1 MITQHLME
9 VDEILA
15 EWIPRLDWPEAP
27 TDPAVFH
34 DLMSCIIE
42 QQIHYR
48 STKKTFAR
56 LLGKAGIDVLTVEN
70 FEIFEEKA
78 LNGFK
83 LSGKK
88 QETIAGVIDFFSSTP
103 PAWEHL
109 TEQQIRAVFKGLAGI
124 GPWTQD
130 MMLLYTFGQADIF
143 PVQDYHLRLIMRE
156 LYGLPEQGLNREMR
170 QIAENWRPYRSYGV
184 KYLFSWK
191 AARKRQLI

>member
-1 MITQHLME
+1 MQSMITQHLME

-70 FEIFEEKA
+70 FEISKISKFSMA
-78 LNGFK
+78 LNFLVK
-83 LSGKK
+83 SKK
-88 QETIAGVIDFFSSTP
+88 P
-103 PAWEHL
+103 
-109 TEQQIRAVFKGLAGI
+109 
-124 GPWTQD
+124 
-130 MMLLYTFGQADIF
+130 
-143 PVQDYHLRLIMRE
+143 
-156 LYGLPEQGLNREMR
+156 LPG
-170 QIAENWRPYRSYGV
+170 S
-184 KYLFSWK
+184 
-191 AARKRQLI
+191 